1 MSEWKEATLN
11 NIAEIQTGPFGSQ
24 LHNRDYVE
32 YGTPIVT
39 VEHLGNRKMT
49 RQNLPCVSE
58 KDKLRLIK
66 YSLKY
71 GDVVFSR
78 VGSVDRC
85 SFVSKEE
92 DGWLFSGRC
101 LRVRPIL
108 NKIDSN
114 FLYYYFSTETT
125 KETVRRIAVG
135 ATMPSIN
142 TELLSNLVICFPSL
156 PEQCAIAEVLSLLD
170 DKIDL
175 LTQQNAT
182 LEALAQTYF
191 RHWFVKEASE
201 VWKVCKLS
209 NFGKIVCGKTPS
221 TKIQDYYGEDVPFLK
236 IPDMHNQIF
245 VFKTTDYLSHKG
257 ANSQK
262 NKTIPLKS
270 ICVSCIAT
278 VGLVVINAVECQ
290 TNQQINSLTPF
301 DEKYLYYL
309 FCFLRNYTDDL
320 SALGSGGTTVGNIST
335 SLFSGIECKYPD
347 EDTIDSFNDYAIPL
361 FNKIEANT
369 KQIQTL
375 RKLRD
380 TLLPKLISGEVRVRQ

>member
-1 MSEWKEATLN
+1 MSEWQETMLY

-49 RQNLPCVSE
+49 RQNLPYVSD

-101 LRVRPIL
+101 LRVRPIV
-108 NKIDSN
+108 NKIDRN
-114 FLYYYFSTETT
+114 FLYYYFSTEMT

-142 TELLSNLVICFPSL
+142 TELLSNLIICFPPL
-156 PEQCAIAEVLSLLD
+156 HEQRTIAEVLFSLD

-175 LTQQNAT
+175 LTRQNAT

-191 RHWFVKEASE
+191 QQWFVEDNENELISVSLIATLENISVNPARQSLEQFYHYSIPAYDNNQTPIVELGKTI
-201 VWKVCKLS
+201 LS
-209 NFGKIVCGKTPS
+209 NKFIVQPNSILVSKLNPATSRIWRIDRNVLQKSVCS
-221 TKIQDYYGEDVPFLK
+221 TEFQVLKPQDMK
-236 IPDMHNQIF
+236 
-245 VFKTTDYLSHKG
+245 
-257 ANSQK
+257 
-262 NKTIPLKS
+262 
-270 ICVSCIAT
+270 
-278 VGLVVINAVECQ
+278 
-290 TNQQINSLTPF
+290 
-301 DEKYLYYL
+301 YYL
-309 FCFLRNYTDDL
+309 FLYCLMKSNDVTTSFTMSASGTSGSHQRIRPEYILEIETPKPDIEKL
-320 SALGSGGTTVGNIST
+320 S
-335 SLFSGIECKYPD
+335 
-347 EDTIDSFNDYAIPL
+347 L
-361 FNKIEANT
+361 FNKVCTPMMEKVKTNT
-369 KQIQTL
+369 KHIQTVQ
-375 RKLRD
+375 KLRD
-380 TLLPKLISGEVRVRQ
+380 TLLPKLISGEVRVK